1 MVDCVQDQSRK
12 LHPVQ
17 SGWGGARI
25 ALDTVQSGWEGEALS
40 SGKLKKRADLR
51 CILEKEPKGLGVGRG
66 REKGK

>member
-1 MVDCVQDQSRK
+1 M
-12 LHPVQ
+12 
-17 SGWGGARI
+17 
-25 ALDTVQSGWEGEALS
+25 DTAQSGWEGEALS